1 MIPTVTIAM
10 AVETPRVGRRRARS
24 RTRGSVLP
32 FVGVALIASML
43 LFVLIVPL
51 LPGFD
56 PLAQDLSRA
65 RLLPFADPAHPLGT
79 DAIGRDSLSR
89 LAEGGRTTM
98 LIALAIVAI
107 NLVLGVTMGLCAG
120 FFGGWMDSFITL
132 VSEVNLAMPVVLLLI
147 AIASIVGPSALLM
160 VIVLGCTFW
169 MGYARVA
176 RATAMSLRDRDFV
189 LAPQMLGAGAGW
201 TIRKHILPHV
211 VPQMLILAVTDI
223 GVVMLIQAGLDYL
236 GLGVQPPSPTWG
248 GLILEGQK
256 TLRIDPWPAVLPGL
270 AIFLVVVGIQF
281 LSQKFTAEGTLPL
294 RKVR

>member
-1 MIPTVTIAM
+1 MIPSTTVAL
-10 AVETPRVGRRRARS
+10 AVEVPRAERRRARS
-24 RTRGSVLP
+24 RTRRSVLP
-32 FVGVALIASML
+32 LLGVALIVGML

-56 PLAQDLSRA
+56 PLAQDLARA
-65 RLLPFADPAHPLGT
+65 RLRPFADPAHPLGT

-107 NLVLGVTMGLCAG
+107 NLVIGVVMGLCAG
-120 FFGGWMDSFITL
+120 FFGGWLDSFITL

-160 VIVLGCTFW
+160 VVVLGCTFW

-189 LAPQMLGAGAGW
+189 LAPQMLGAGPGW

-223 GVVMLIQAGLDYL
+223 GIVMLIQAGLDYL

-256 TLRIDPWPAVLPGL
+256 TLRLDPWPAVLPGL

-281 LSQKFTAEGTLPL
+281 LSQRFTAEGSLPL

>member
-10 AVETPRVGRRRARS
+10 AVETPRAGRRRART

-281 LSQKFTAEGTLPL
+281 LSQKFTAEGSLPL